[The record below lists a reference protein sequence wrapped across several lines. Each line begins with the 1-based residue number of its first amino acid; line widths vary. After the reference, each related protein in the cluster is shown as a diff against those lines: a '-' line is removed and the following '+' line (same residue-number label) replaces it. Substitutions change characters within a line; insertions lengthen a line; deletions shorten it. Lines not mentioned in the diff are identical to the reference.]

1 MWHAVIELK
10 LLEMCSND
18 EHCSLVTVPLHLSD
32 TYHDLDMF
40 VFFGRTLL
48 MSVIVVS
55 IMIIVE
61 RMRATQVVQA
71 RDVDSGRDLI
81 LKPPL
86 DAMYE
91 KHANGKHH

>member
-1 MWHAVIELK
+1 
-10 LLEMCSND
+10 
-18 EHCSLVTVPLHLSD
+18 
-32 TYHDLDMF
+32 MF

-48 MSVIVVS
+48 MSVIVIS

-71 RDVDSGRDLI
+71 RGVNKGRDLI

-86 DAMYE
+86 DVMYE
-91 KHANGKHH
+91 KYASGEHR